1 MRFIKVLFVKHLCG
15 KKFRGEV
22 STAEGGLQFDVIK
35 LAKRMSR
42 ASSQPPPHPP
52 SLSSCPLYQ
61 RLSVPA
67 RSQGLQV
74 SQAKPL
80 IDNLQYDDPDCSQN
94 NNLLTNITSY
104 I

>member
-1 MRFIKVLFVKHLCG
+1 MRFIKVFFVKHLCG

-52 SLSSCPLYQ
+52 SLSSISETQCPCQ
-61 RLSVPA
+61 VTGIT
-67 RSQGLQV
+67 GLTG
-74 SQAKPL
+74 K
-80 IDNLQYDDPDCSQN
+80 
-94 NNLLTNITSY
+94 TSN
-104 I
+104 